1 MILIVIGERVVTP
14 SSIIYLLVKLRIT
27 PFASEPK
34 EKKEPTVDEAKKA
47 VEAEEAADE
56 EFLTSRLEAEEIPQS
71 HQSGTAHA
79 PFWPGVSISHSSS

>member
-34 EKKEPTVDEAKKA
+34 EKEPTVDEAKKA